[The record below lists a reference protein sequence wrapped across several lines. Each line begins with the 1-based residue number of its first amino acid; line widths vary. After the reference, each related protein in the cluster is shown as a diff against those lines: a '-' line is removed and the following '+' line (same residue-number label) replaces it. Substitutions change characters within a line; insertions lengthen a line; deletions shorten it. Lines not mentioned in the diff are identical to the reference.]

1 MELNIIKK
9 RRGLV
14 VDGVAGH
21 ITRDSLMECVKCVQT
36 TVTHLGY
43 ECGEIDGIYGDK
55 TRKAVTAFQK
65 DNHLKEDGIA
75 GHVTRGV
82 LKKKT
87 MHIQNFLYHVGY
99 DIADHTV
106 DGIDGVLGHY
116 TIHGIEQFQKKKGLK
131 VDGWWGP
138 KTEEQSVLCTKKLQ
152 GNLCHLGYYI
162 GDAGVDGDLGHY
174 TINAVKRYQKDKGL
188 LVDGVAGHITRTN
201 LEDCIRHV
209 QCTLNH
215 LGFDCGEVDGIFGE
229 KTTKAVTAYQKK
241 EN

>member
-1 MELNIIKK
+1 
-9 RRGLV
+9 
-14 VDGVAGH
+14 
-21 ITRDSLMECVKCVQT
+21 
-36 TVTHLGY
+36 
-43 ECGEIDGIYGDK
+43 
-55 TRKAVTAFQK
+55 
-65 DNHLKEDGIA
+65 
-75 GHVTRGV
+75 
-82 LKKKT
+82 

-241 EN
+241 RELKEDGVAGPVTRGHLKKCVKHVQYSLIDFGYDIGDAGVDGDFGHYTFNAVKHFQKDNKLVVDGIVGPVTRKALGL